1 MFRITRHQLN
11 RWRVRPVVAL
21 VVLLVRRMLTT
32 QRITVTEDI
41 VLGGDPRAVEPA
53 LVTALSSIEG
63 AQHMRVA
70 PGLHAVVLRR
80 IPAWAIIP
88 VFLIFPVGL
97 VFLFVRESVRMDL
110 ALFDSPSGAVL
121 RLSGRTEK
129 HVLERVRASLHSVA
143 LV

>member
-1 MFRITRHQLN
+1 
-11 RWRVRPVVAL
+11 
-21 VVLLVRRMLTT
+21 MLTT

-63 AQHMRVA
+63 AQHMGVA